1 MYVLQDGFIA
11 PSLAVKIF
19 SRGPDTCLCLLIE
32 APSNKLQKLKLRN
45 KIHFRWLRH
54 SVDKNNYVI

>member
-19 SRGPDTCLCLLIE
+19 SRGSDTCLCLLIE
-32 APSNKLQKLKLRN
+32 APSNKLQKERTEVKPKN
-45 KIHFRWLRH
+45 KIQFETVASLC
-54 SVDKNNYVI
+54 